1 MSELRFHTT
10 VGEDRVIHLPEDSGV
25 VPGEVDVIVIQ
36 PKNQAMEAESKGLSG
51 KWLLVEDLSEAATL
65 LNICDLPSDLAEN
78 HDHYA
83 HGSPKGI
90 DRQ

>member
-10 VGEDRVIHLPEDSGV
+10 VGEDRIIHLPKDSGV
-25 VPGEVDVIVIQ
+25 VPGEVDVIIIQ
-36 PKNQAMEAESKGLSG
+36 PKKQAMEAESKAPSD
-51 KWLLVEDLSEAATL
+51 KWLLVEDLSEAATQL
-65 LNICDLPSDLAEN
+65 SVCDLPSDLAEN

-83 HGSPKGI
+83 HGTPKGI